1 MSPPGRRDRC
11 GSDAAGL
18 DIRNDVECALHSRP
32 AIEAQQDLTT
42 RCHAGYCRNYLTS
55 IARAQNVET
64 RQHRAVVI
72 RFPTHKGEDLAG
84 GEGDDTPTPVEDALA
99 VLGAKPQP
107 VLDPAL
113 VEDEYD
119 FGHGRRHCSAPRLS
133 AGSGS
138 GLLGSTRSASVPLGP

>member
-11 GSDAAGL
+11 GIDAAGL

-84 GEGDDTPTPVEDALA
+84 GEGDDAPTPVENALA
-99 VLGAKPQP
+99 VLSAKPQP
-107 VLDPAL
+107 VRDPTL
-113 VEDEYD
+113 LEDEHD
-119 FGHGRRHCSAPRLS
+119 LCHRRCHFGAPMLS
-133 AGSGS
+133 PGFDGH
-138 GLLGSTRSASVPLGP
+138 